1 MEASERSLRR
11 RSEGERGLEP
21 SKRASASPAKG
32 LSFSAIRTETIGGR
46 ESENFERERERE

>member
-21 SKRASASPAKG
+21 SKRASASPAKR
-32 LSFSAIRTETIGGR
+32 LSFSAIKDRDDWW
-46 ESENFERERERE
+46 ERE